1 VQPLREDF
9 EKLKSVPSK
18 KLDDFFEKE
27 HQSVFEKTNCLE
39 CANCCK
45 NYSPIIEPNEISD
58 LMKNMGVLPD
68 VFWKEYVEM
77 DQDGDFVFKS
87 QPCPNLDLD
96 TNYCKIYENRPRACR
111 EYPHTNHKKMNAHL
125 DLLQLNIEICP
136 AASQIVQNIIDKI
149 S

>member
-1 VQPLREDF
+1 MQPLREDF

-18 KLDDFFEKE
+18 KLDDFFERE

-45 NYSPIIEPNEISD
+45 SYSPIIEPNEISD

-125 DLLQLNIEICP
+125 DLLQINVEICP
-136 AASQIVQNIIDKI
+136 AASQIVQNILDKI

>member
-1 VQPLREDF
+1 MQSLREDF

-18 KLDDFFEKE
+18 KLDDFFERE

-111 EYPHTNHKKMNAHL
+111 EYPHTNHKKMNEHI
-125 DLLQLNIEICP
+125 DLLQINVEICP
-136 AASQIVQNIIDKI
+136 AASQIVQKILDKI